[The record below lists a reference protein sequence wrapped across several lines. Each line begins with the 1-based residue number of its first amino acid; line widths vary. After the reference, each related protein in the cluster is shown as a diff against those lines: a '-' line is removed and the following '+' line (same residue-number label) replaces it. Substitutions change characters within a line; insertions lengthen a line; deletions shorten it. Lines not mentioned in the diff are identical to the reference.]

1 MNKTFRLAAVAGA
14 VALVLAACGEAP
26 DEDGEDTVDPGAS
39 PTEEMTEEPAA
50 DFVSCM
56 VTDEGGTDDQSFNQ
70 SAAEGLENAQAAGV
84 ISDINVVE
92 SNAAADYAP
101 NLSNLV
107 AEDCGIIVTVGF
119 LLAADTAMSANDNPD
134 ERYAIVDYLYTD
146 FDDVAP
152 ENDNVKPLVFNTHEA
167 AFLAGYVAA
176 GYSETGRVGTWG
188 GAQIPTVTIFM
199 DGFADG
205 VAYHNEQKGTEV
217 EVVGWDKEAQDGQFV
232 GDFTD
237 TATALQ
243 ISENMIESDVDVIM
257 PVAGPLGAQAATA
270 AQDTGDVAVIWVDTD
285 GTVSAP
291 EYTDVLLT
299 SVMKGIAVAV
309 EDSVTATAGGEFS
322 SEPYIGT
329 LENGGVDIAPYHEFD
344 DDLSDELKSEVDELR
359 QQIIDG
365 ELEVESPAAF

>member
-1 MNKTFRLAAVAGA
+1 MRRNVKLAALISG
-14 VALVLAACGEAP
+14 VALLVAACGEEP
-26 DEDGEDTVDPGAS
+26 EENGDGEAGGDAGGD
-39 PTEEMTEEPAA
+39 A
-50 DFVSCM
+50 DFLGCM
-56 VTDEGGTDDQSFNQ
+56 VTDEGGVDDQSFNQ
-70 SAAEGLENAQAAGV
+70 SAADGLENALEAGV
-84 ISDINVVE
+84 ISDTNIVE

-101 NLSNLV
+101 NLNNLV
-107 AEDCGIIVTVGF
+107 QEDCGIIVTVGF

-176 GYSETGRVGTWG
+176 GYTQTGTVGTWG

-205 VAYHNEQKGTEV
+205 VAYYNEQKGTDV
-217 EVVGWDKEAQDGQFV
+217 EVVGWDKEAQDGSFV
-232 GDFTD
+232 GDFSD
-237 TATALQ
+237 AATALQ
-243 ISENMIESDVDVIM
+243 ISENMIEEDADVIM

-270 AQDTGDVAVIWVDTD
+270 AQDAGDVAVIWVDTD

-291 EYTDVLLT
+291 EFTDVLLT

-309 EDSVTATAGGEFS
+309 EDAVTTTANGEFS

-329 LENGGVDIAPYHEFD
+329 LENGGVDIAPYHEFED
-344 DDLSDELKSEVDELR
+344 ELSDELKSEVDELR

-365 ELEVESPAAF
+365 EIEVESPAAF